1 MTAMNEPEVLCEID
15 ARGVATVRLNRPHRN
30 NAYNGAMLQGLL
42 DGVAALAADASV
54 RVIVLRGNGPHFQ
67 AGADL
72 GWVREISRGDAAAN
86 LAASRLTARA
96 VCALNEVAK
105 PTVAL
110 VHGSCVGGGTGVVAA
125 CDVVI
130 AQEDASFAISEARWG
145 LAATIIFPHL
155 NDAIG
160 LRQVRRYALTCERF
174 GAAQARAMGLVHE
187 VCAPGGLDA
196 AAAPVID
203 GLLQSAPDAVAVS
216 KRSAMTC
223 AGAFVGDALFE
234 QLVAEHAARRQT
246 AEAREGVASFIEKR
260 PAAWVPARG

>member
-1 MTAMNEPEVLCEID
+1 MSEPEVLCSVD

-30 NAYNGAMLQGLL
+30 NAYNDAMLRGLL
-42 DGVAALAADASV
+42 DGVGRLADDPSV

-72 GWVREISRGDAAAN
+72 GWVRGVSAGDAQAN
-86 LAASRLTARA
+86 LAASRLTAQA

-105 PTVAL
+105 PTIAL

-130 AQEDASFAISEARWG
+130 AERTARFTISEARWG

-155 NDAIG
+155 IDAIG
-160 LRQVRRYALTCERF
+160 LRQLRRYALSCEAF
-174 GAAQARAMGLVHE
+174 DGEQARTIGLVHE

-196 AAAPVID
+196 AAAPVIE
-203 GLLQSAPDAVAVS
+203 GILQSAPQAVAIS
-216 KRSAMTC
+216 KRSAMHC
-223 AGAFVGDALFE
+223 AGAVVGEALFE
-234 QLVAEHAARRQT
+234 QLVAQHAERRQT
-246 AEAREGVASFIEKR
+246 DEAREGVASFLERR
-260 PAAWVPARG
+260 PAAWVPKAG